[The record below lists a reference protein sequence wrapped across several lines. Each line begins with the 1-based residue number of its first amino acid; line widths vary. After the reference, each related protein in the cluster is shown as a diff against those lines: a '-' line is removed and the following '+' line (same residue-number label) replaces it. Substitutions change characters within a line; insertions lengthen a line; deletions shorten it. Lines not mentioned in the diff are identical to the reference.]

1 MENNLSLHLAKFN
14 NMVKTMNQ
22 TNQKQLVLSAAD
34 ARSIQSDL
42 FDLLAHCAN
51 LSSRVQNNQIDSVVT
66 IAMDGGGFK

>member
-1 MENNLSLHLAKFN
+1 
-14 NMVKTMNQ
+14 MNQ
-22 TNQKQLVLSAAD
+22 TNQKQLVISAAD

-51 LSSRVQNNQIDSVVT
+51 LSARVQNNQIDSVVT